1 MVFDGDDPAL
11 PNEAPFMPQECWR
24 VVEDRLIE
32 KNVSGVGILA
42 MQGMFA
48 SGYEQG
54 IEGIMRALEGTSTVM
69 EACAVVN
76 EQLRMVRE
84 MKEQARAASR
94 AMIALRNMQQV
105 PQEKTNGST
114 DHQPGPGKGD
124 LGEGVKASDVREVGE
139 DSGSNQ
145 SGSGR

>member
-11 PNEAPFMPQECWR
+11 PNEAPFTPQECWR

-54 IEGIMRALEGTSTVM
+54 IEGIMRALEGTFTVM

-84 MKEQARAASR
+84 MKEQAHAASR
-94 AMIALRNMQQV
+94 AMIALRNMQHV

-124 LGEGVKASDVREVGE
+124 LGEGVQASDVREVGKVGGA
-139 DSGSNQ
+139 DKPGS
-145 SGSGR
+145 SR